1 MAHFDLSLYETVAQ
15 RLERWHKY
23 FESTQTP
30 TKIITSIHH
39 YDGST
44 IIMKAEGWVL
54 YMHKAT
60 TKDYERGEWICLATG
75 YAEEVFGNSPVNK
88 TSFLENCETSAI
100 GRMISNSPIG
110 HTGERASSTEMEKV
124 NRINSAPAKPDSHG
138 SATPKQIGFL
148 KSLARGK
155 GWDDLQLLEYIHR
168 LLQVNDVVVET
179 LTAGQCS
186 AVIDG
191 LKK

>member
-1 MAHFDLSLYETVAQ
+1 V
-15 RLERWHKY
+15 RWWTEY
-23 FESTQTP
+23 P
-30 TKIITSIHH
+30 DGRIITSIHH

-44 IIMKAEGWVL
+44 IIMRAECYNNDDRL
-54 YMHKAT
+54 
-60 TKDYERGEWICLATG
+60 IATG

-100 GRMISNSPIG
+100 GRAISNSRIG
-110 HTGERASSTEMEKV
+110 HTGERASVTEMEKV

-155 GWDDLQLLEYIHR
+155 GWDDLQLLDYIHK
-168 LLQVNDVVVET
+168 LLQVDDCVVET

>member
-1 MAHFDLSLYETVAQ
+1 MAHFDLALYETVAQ
-15 RLERWHKY
+15 RLVRWWTEY
-23 FESTQTP
+23 P
-30 TKIITSIHH
+30 DGRIITSIHH

-44 IIMKAEGWVL
+44 IIMRAECYNNDDRL
-54 YMHKAT
+54 
-60 TKDYERGEWICLATG
+60 IATG

-100 GRMISNSPIG
+100 GRAISNSRIG

-124 NRINSAPAKPDSHG
+124 NRVNSEPARPDTHG

-155 GWDDLQLLEYIHR
+155 GWDDLQLLDYIHK
-168 LLQVNDVVVET
+168 LLRVDDVIVET

>member
-1 MAHFDLSLYETVAQ
+1 MAHFDLALYETVAQ
-15 RLERWHKY
+15 RLVRWWREY
-23 FESTQTP
+23 P
-30 TKIITSIHH
+30 DGRIITSIHH

-44 IIMKAEGWVL
+44 IIMRAECYNNDDRL
-54 YMHKAT
+54 
-60 TKDYERGEWICLATG
+60 IATG

-100 GRMISNSPIG
+100 GRAISNSRIG

-124 NRINSAPAKPDSHG
+124 NRVNSEPARPDSHG

-155 GWDDLQLLEYIHR
+155 GWDDLQLLDYIHK
-168 LLQVNDVVVET
+168 LLRVDDVIVET

>member
-15 RLERWHKY
+15 RLERWWVKY
-23 FESTQTP
+23 ETGR
-30 TKIITSIHH
+30 IITTIHH

-44 IIMKAEGWVL
+44 IIMRAEGYNNDDRL
-54 YMHKAT
+54 
-60 TKDYERGEWICLATG
+60 IATG

-124 NRINSAPAKPDSHG
+124 NRINSAPAKTDSYG

-155 GWDDLQLLEYIHR
+155 NMDDLKLLEFMQHA
-168 LLQVNDVVVET
+168 LQVNDVVVET
-179 LTAGQCS
+179 LTFDQASKVIS
-186 AVIDG
+186 AMK
-191 LKK
+191 L

>member
-1 MAHFDLSLYETVAQ
+1 LGGLLMAHFDLSLYETVAQ
-15 RLERWHKY
+15 RLVRWWTEY
-23 FESTQTP
+23 P
-30 TKIITSIHH
+30 DGRIITSIHH

-44 IIMKAEGWVL
+44 IIMRAECYNNDDRL
-54 YMHKAT
+54 
-60 TKDYERGEWICLATG
+60 IATG

-100 GRMISNSPIG
+100 GRAISNSRIG

-124 NRINSAPAKPDSHG
+124 NRVNSEPARSDTHG

-155 GWDDLQLLEYIHR
+155 GWDDLQLLDYIHR
-168 LLQVNDVVVET
+168 ALNVDDVVVET
-179 LTAGQCS
+179 LTSGQCR
-186 AVIDG
+186 VIIDG

>member
-15 RLERWHKY
+15 RLERWWTA
-23 FESTQTP
+23 FEDGR
-30 TKIITSIHH
+30 IITTIHH

-44 IIMKAEGWVL
+44 IIMRAEGYNNEDRL
-54 YMHKAT
+54 
-60 TKDYERGEWICLATG
+60 IATG

-110 HTGERASSTEMEKV
+110 HTGERASVTEMEKV
-124 NRINSAPAKPDSHG
+124 NRINSAPARPDSHG

-155 GWDDLQLLEYIHR
+155 GWDDVMLLEYIHR
-168 LLQVNDVVVET
+168 LLQVDDVVVET

>member
-1 MAHFDLSLYETVAQ
+1 MAHFDLRLYETVAQ
-15 RLERWHKY
+15 RLVRWWTEY
-23 FESTQTP
+23 P
-30 TKIITSIHH
+30 DGRIITSIHH

-44 IIMKAEGWVL
+44 IIMRAECYNNDDRL
-54 YMHKAT
+54 
-60 TKDYERGEWICLATG
+60 IATG

-100 GRMISNSPIG
+100 GRAISNSRIG

-124 NRINSAPAKPDSHG
+124 NRVNSEPARPDTHG

-155 GWDDLQLLEYIHR
+155 GWDDLQLLDYIHK
-168 LLQVNDVVVET
+168 LLRVDDVIVET

>member
-15 RLERWHKY
+15 RLVRWWTEY
-23 FESTQTP
+23 P
-30 TKIITSIHH
+30 DGRIITSIHH

-44 IIMKAEGWVL
+44 IIMRAECYNNDDRL
-54 YMHKAT
+54 
-60 TKDYERGEWICLATG
+60 IATG

-100 GRMISNSPIG
+100 GRAISNSRIG

-124 NRINSAPAKPDSHG
+124 NRVNSEPARSDTHG

-155 GWDDLQLLEYIHR
+155 GWDDLQLLDYIHK
-168 LLQVNDVVVET
+168 LLRVDDVVVET
-179 LTAGQCS
+179 LTTGQCS
-186 AVIDG
+186 VVIDG

>member
-15 RLERWHKY
+15 RLVRWWSE
-23 FESTQTP
+23 FP
-30 TKIITSIHH
+30 DGRIITSIHH

-44 IIMKAEGWVL
+44 IIMRAECYNNDDRL
-54 YMHKAT
+54 
-60 TKDYERGEWICLATG
+60 IATG

-100 GRMISNSPIG
+100 GRAISNSRIG
-110 HTGERASSTEMEKV
+110 HTGERASVSEMEKV
-124 NRINSAPAKPDSHG
+124 NRVNSTPRPDSHG

-155 GWDDLQLLEYIHR
+155 GWDDVQLLEYIHR
-168 LLQVNDVVVET
+168 LLQVDDVVVET

>member
-15 RLERWHKY
+15 RLVRWWAE
-23 FESTQTP
+23 FP
-30 TKIITSIHH
+30 DGRIITSIHH

-44 IIMKAEGWVL
+44 IIMRAECYNNDDRL
-54 YMHKAT
+54 
-60 TKDYERGEWICLATG
+60 IATG

-100 GRMISNSPIG
+100 GRAISNSRIG
-110 HTGERASSTEMEKV
+110 HTGERASVSEMEKV
-124 NRINSAPAKPDSHG
+124 NRVNSTPRPDSHG
-138 SATPKQIGFL
+138 SATPKQVGFL

-155 GWDDLQLLEYIHR
+155 GWDDVQLLEYIHR
-168 LLQVNDVVVET
+168 LLQVDNVVVET

>member
-15 RLERWHKY
+15 RLVRWWTEY
-23 FESTQTP
+23 PEGR
-30 TKIITSIHH
+30 IITSIHH

-44 IIMKAEGWVL
+44 IIMRAECYNNDDRL
-54 YMHKAT
+54 
-60 TKDYERGEWICLATG
+60 IATG

-100 GRMISNSPIG
+100 GRAISNSRIG

-124 NRINSAPAKPDSHG
+124 NRVNSAPARPDSHG
-138 SATPKQIGFL
+138 SATAKQIGFL

-155 GWDDLQLLEYIHR
+155 GWDDLQLLDYIHK
-168 LLQVNDVVVET
+168 LLRVDDVIVET
-179 LTAGQCS
+179 LTASQCS

>member
-15 RLERWHKY
+15 RLVRWWIEY
-23 FESTQTP
+23 P
-30 TKIITSIHH
+30 DGRIITSIHH

-44 IIMKAEGWVL
+44 IIMRAECYNNDDRL
-54 YMHKAT
+54 
-60 TKDYERGEWICLATG
+60 IATG

-100 GRMISNSPIG
+100 GRAISNSRIG

-124 NRINSAPAKPDSHG
+124 NRVNSEPARPDTHG

-155 GWDDLQLLEYIHR
+155 GWDDLQLLDYIHK
-168 LLQVNDVVVET
+168 LLRVDDVIVET

>member
-1 MAHFDLSLYETVAQ
+1 MAHFDLSLYETVVQ
-15 RLERWHKY
+15 RLVRWWTEY
-23 FESTQTP
+23 P
-30 TKIITSIHH
+30 DGRIITSIHH

-44 IIMKAEGWVL
+44 IIMRAECYNNDDRL
-54 YMHKAT
+54 
-60 TKDYERGEWICLATG
+60 IATG

-100 GRMISNSPIG
+100 GRAISNSRIG

-124 NRINSAPAKPDSHG
+124 NRVNSEPARSDTHG

-155 GWDDLQLLEYIHR
+155 GWDDLQLLDYIHK
-168 LLQVNDVVVET
+168 LLRVDDVVVET

-186 AVIDG
+186 VVIDG

>member
-15 RLERWHKY
+15 RLVRWWTEY
-23 FESTQTP
+23 P
-30 TKIITSIHH
+30 DGRIITSIHH

-44 IIMKAEGWVL
+44 IIMRAEC
-54 YMHKAT
+54 YNNDDRM
-60 TKDYERGEWICLATG
+60 IATG

-100 GRMISNSPIG
+100 GRAISNSRIG
-110 HTGERASSTEMEKV
+110 HTGERASVTEMQKV
-124 NRINSAPAKPDSHG
+124 NRLNTTPRPDTHG

-155 GWDDLQLLEYIHR
+155 GWDDLQLLEYIHK
-168 LLQVNDVVVET
+168 LLQIDDAIVET

>member
-15 RLERWHKY
+15 RLVRWWTEY
-23 FESTQTP
+23 P
-30 TKIITSIHH
+30 DGRIITSIHH

-44 IIMKAEGWVL
+44 IIMRAECYNNDDRL
-54 YMHKAT
+54 
-60 TKDYERGEWICLATG
+60 IATG

-100 GRMISNSPIG
+100 GRAISNSRIG
-110 HTGERASSTEMEKV
+110 HTGERASVTEMEKV
-124 NRINSAPAKPDSHG
+124 NRINSAPARSDTHG

-155 GWDDLQLLEYIHR
+155 NMDDLKLLEFMQHA
-168 LLQVNDVVVET
+168 LQVNDVVVET
-179 LTAGQCS
+179 LTFDQASKVIS
-186 AVIDG
+186 AMK
-191 LKK
+191 L

>member
-15 RLERWHKY
+15 RLVRWWTEY
-23 FESTQTP
+23 P
-30 TKIITSIHH
+30 NGRIITSIHH

-44 IIMKAEGWVL
+44 IIMRAECYNNDDRL
-54 YMHKAT
+54 
-60 TKDYERGEWICLATG
+60 IATG

-100 GRMISNSPIG
+100 GRAISNSRIG

-124 NRINSAPAKPDSHG
+124 NRVNSERARPDTHG

-155 GWDDLQLLEYIHR
+155 GWDDLQLLDYIHK
-168 LLQVNDVVVET
+168 LLRVDDVIVET

>member
-15 RLERWHKY
+15 RLVRWWTEY
-23 FESTQTP
+23 P
-30 TKIITSIHH
+30 DGRIITSIHH

-44 IIMKAEGWVL
+44 IIMRAECYNNDDRL
-54 YMHKAT
+54 
-60 TKDYERGEWICLATG
+60 IATG

-100 GRMISNSPIG
+100 GRAISNSRIG

-124 NRINSAPAKPDSHG
+124 NRVNSEPARPDTHG

-155 GWDDLQLLEYIHR
+155 GWDDLQLLDYIHR
-168 LLQVNDVVVET
+168 ALNVDDVVVET
-179 LTAGQCS
+179 LTSVQCR
-186 AVIDG
+186 VIIDG

>member
-15 RLERWHKY
+15 RLVRWWAE
-23 FESTQTP
+23 FP
-30 TKIITSIHH
+30 DGRIITSIHH

-44 IIMKAEGWVL
+44 IIMRAECYNNDDRL
-54 YMHKAT
+54 
-60 TKDYERGEWICLATG
+60 IATG

-100 GRMISNSPIG
+100 GRAISNSRIG
-110 HTGERASSTEMEKV
+110 HTGERASVSEMEKV
-124 NRINSAPAKPDSHG
+124 NRVNSTPRLDTHG

-155 GWDDLQLLEYIHR
+155 GWDDVQLLEYIHR
-168 LLQVNDVVVET
+168 LLQVDDVVVET

>member
-15 RLERWHKY
+15 RLVRWWAE
-23 FESTQTP
+23 FP
-30 TKIITSIHH
+30 DGRIITSIHH

-44 IIMKAEGWVL
+44 IIMRAECYNNDDRL
-54 YMHKAT
+54 
-60 TKDYERGEWICLATG
+60 IATG

-100 GRMISNSPIG
+100 GRAISNSRIG
-110 HTGERASSTEMEKV
+110 HTGERASVSEMEKV
-124 NRINSAPAKPDSHG
+124 NRVNSTPRPDSHG
-138 SATPKQIGFL
+138 SATPKQVGFL

-155 GWDDLQLLEYIHR
+155 GWDDVQLLEYIHR
-168 LLQVNDVVVET
+168 LLQVDDVVVET

-186 AVIDG
+186 AVING